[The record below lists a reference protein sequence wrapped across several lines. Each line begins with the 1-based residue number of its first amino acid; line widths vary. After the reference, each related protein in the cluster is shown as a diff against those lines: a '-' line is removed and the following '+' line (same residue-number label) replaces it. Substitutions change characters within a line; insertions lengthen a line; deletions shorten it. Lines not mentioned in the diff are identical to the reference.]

1 MMSKRSL
8 LSRFNRTIKRESR
21 SAALVYL
28 TPVLVL
34 LAALLL
40 VPMLYSLALTFTD
53 KGQGPGQ
60 LGAWVG
66 FDHWSQVWPTFVS
79 SFPFLESGDRLFD
92 RAFVQTFVYVVPSVV
107 GATVIG
113 LMVAL
118 ALNQEFPGRALVR
131 ASLLVPWAIPPVV
144 VASMFQWF
152 LDSRRGLLPYWLE
165 RLGIVSELGRLG
177 FGVTPDGRLLFFSD
191 AWLPGWMEPL
201 TGLLATFV
209 GIHLWKTF
217 SLVAIIFL
225 VALQYLPKD
234 TLHAAR
240 LDGAKFFHRLR
251 YIILPHLWPA
261 MVAAMIVQFLL
272 TVTMF
277 DVIFALGSAGVK
289 ESVLNIYVYAYRT
302 SFFLNDLGYG
312 SVLAWVVSGITLLF
326 ALMLTRGRIRAP
338 L

>member
-1 MMSKRSL
+1 MKSRRSIP
-8 LSRFNRTIKRESR
+8 RFGYRTIRGESR
-21 SAALVYL
+21 SSALLYL
-28 TPVLVL
+28 APVLVL

-40 VPMLYSLALTFTD
+40 VPLLYSLALTFTD
-53 KGQGPGQ
+53 KGEGPGQ

-66 FDHWSQVWPTFVS
+66 FEHWSQIWPSIVS
-79 SFPFLESGDRLFD
+79 TFPFLDSGDRLFD
-92 RAFVQTFVYVVPSVV
+92 RAFGQTFVYIIPSVL
-107 GATVIG
+107 GAAVIG
-113 LMVAL
+113 LIIAL

-131 ASLLVPWAIPPVV
+131 ASLLIPWAIPPVV

-152 LDSRRGLLPYWLE
+152 LDPRRGLLPYWLE
-165 RLGIVSELGRLG
+165 RMGIVSELGRLG

-191 AWLPGWMEPL
+191 GWLPSWMEPL
-201 TGLLATFV
+201 TGLLATFLA
-209 GIHLWKTF
+209 IHLWKTV

-234 TLHAAR
+234 TLFAAR

-261 MVAAMIVQFLL
+261 IVAAMIVQFLL
-272 TVTMF
+272 TITMF

-289 ESVLNIYVYAYRT
+289 ESTLNIYVYAYRT

-312 SVLAWVVSGITLLF
+312 AVLAYVVSGITLVF
-326 ALMLTRGRIRAP
+326 ALILTRGRIRAP